1 MAITTY
7 RVSKA
12 AGWSPTDVITQ
23 LEEAFTLLG
32 FHGGTVSG
40 IVTGITGY
48 SGQSNVGTSYTTFY
62 DVRPKSGGTSIG
74 VGDTCSFRVYRQ
86 NGSVGSVYVNR
97 PGAGYADGDNLI
109 LDAGDFGGV
118 VGIHNDMTVVVQVD
132 ETSYGSS
139 STFYDKDVTTGSSNP
154 WGVLRMEVDN
164 TKVYGDSYYGF
175 QVSGTNL
182 YFSSGS
188 SFMPYNEETSR
199 DKGHGYE
206 NSWRGGYK
214 NELNYDSTSSLLR
227 YQNNSV
233 NTSVDMKVLHFA
245 SSNSFG
251 LELNIFRSQLDP
263 NFAVLSYK
271 QPEKS
276 STSLSD
282 NTYATFFLHK
292 FSSNLWD
299 YDDVFLGSMGFI
311 DPDYR
316 YNSNA
321 YFNFYTAF
329 GNATSTWQGR
339 RALMGYSP
347 GSGTGGER
355 EAYNVWRA
363 NTYGQSTGTWND
375 THPRIYYRNNQTDG
389 NPSRGNYSQGNFDTN
404 DPTADLPDRLNYN
417 AIIKGIPIHTGFA
430 PVPYYLPD
438 EFVFIQFEHQSPD
451 QNIQQFD
458 TITVDN
464 NEIYSVIDGAYNQ
477 SGKTRGILFCARTT

>member
-32 FHGGTVSG
+32 FHAGTVSG

-48 SGQSNVGTSYTTFY
+48 SGQSTIGSAYTNFY

-74 VGDTCSFRVYRQ
+74 VGDTCSFYVDIN
-86 NGSVGSVYVNR
+86 NGSVDNVYVNR

-109 LDAGDFGGV
+109 LDATDFGGV
-118 VGIHNDMTVVVQVD
+118 SGIHNDMTVVVQVD

-164 TKVYGDSYYGF
+164 TKVYGDVYYGF
-175 QVSGTNL
+175 QVNGTNL
-182 YFSSGS
+182 YISSGS
-188 SFMPYNEETSR
+188 AFMPYNQETSR

-206 NSWRGGYK
+206 NSWRGGYG
-214 NELNYDSTSSLLR
+214 NEIYYPSFYSNNR
-227 YQNNSV
+227 YQNNTV
-233 NTSVDMKVLHFA
+233 NSTNDMKILQFA

-271 QPEKS
+271 QPGKS
-276 STSLSD
+276 STSLHD
-282 NTYATFFLHK
+282 NTYSSFFLHN
-292 FSSNLWD
+292 FSSSLWD
-299 YDDVFLGSMGFI
+299 YDDVFLGSIGFLE
-311 DPDYR
+311 PGYR
-316 YNSNA
+316 NNSNA
-321 YFNFYTAF
+321 YIALFTAF
-329 GNATSTWQGR
+329 GNSHTQWAGR

-347 GSGTGGER
+347 GSGSGADK
-355 EAYNVWRA
+355 EAYTLWRS
-363 NTYGQSTGTWND
+363 NTYGLSSTSWND
-375 THPRIYYRNNQTDG
+375 TYPRIYYRNNQTDG
-389 NPSRGNYSQGNFDTN
+389 NPSRGNYSEGNFDYS
-404 DPTADLPDRLNYN
+404 DPGLDMPDRLNYN
-417 AIIKGIPIHTGFA
+417 AIIKGIPIHTGFV

-438 EFVFIQFEHQSPD
+438 DFVLIQFEHQSPD
-451 QNIQQFD
+451 QNIQQYD

-477 SGKTRGILFCARTT
+477 TSKTRGILFCARTT